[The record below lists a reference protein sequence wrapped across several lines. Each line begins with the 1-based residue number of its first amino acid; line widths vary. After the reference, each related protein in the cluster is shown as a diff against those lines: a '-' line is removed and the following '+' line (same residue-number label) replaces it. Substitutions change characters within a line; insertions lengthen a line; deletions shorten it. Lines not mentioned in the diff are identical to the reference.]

1 MMQNVPAGH
10 IAAIVTDLEMR
21 APPADPGPA
30 APLVRWPDPDLNA
43 YRALFR
49 EIGEEW
55 LWFSRLSLSDEALA
69 AILHDPQVEL
79 YAGSDRESI
88 VELDFRDEG
97 VCEIAFFGLVAPMT
111 GRGEG
116 RGLMAAALALAWRE
130 GIGRVWLHTCT
141 LDHPAALRFYL
152 SCGFRAVGRR
162 VEIEP
167 DPRLDGRIA
176 SEAAM
181 HHPVIR

>member
-1 MMQNVPAGH
+1 MQDVPAGH
-10 IAAIVTDLEMR
+10 IAAIVTDLEMA

-30 APLVRWPDPDLNA
+30 ASLARWRNPDLDA

-55 LWFSRLSLSDEALA
+55 LWFSRLSLPDSGLA
-69 AILHDPQVEL
+69 AILRDPQVEV
-79 YAGSDRESI
+79 YAGPEGESL
-88 VELDFRDEG
+88 VELDFRADG
-97 VCEIAFFGLVAPMT
+97 SCEIAFFGLVPAMT

-116 RGLMAAALALAWRE
+116 RRLMAAALALAWRE
-130 GIGRVWLHTCT
+130 EIGRVWLHTCT
-141 LDHPAALRFYL
+141 LDHPAALPFYL
-152 SCGFRAVGRR
+152 SCGFRAVRRR

-167 DPRLDGRIA
+167 DPRLDGRVRPN
-176 SEAAM
+176 AAA

>member
-1 MMQNVPAGH
+1 MMQDVPPGNV
-10 IAAIVTDLEMR
+10 AAIVTDLEMT

-30 APLVRWPDPDLNA
+30 AAIVRWHRPDLAA

-49 EIGEEW
+49 EVGEEW
-55 LWFSRLSLSDEALA
+55 LWFSRLSLSDEVLA

-79 YAGSDRESI
+79 YAGPARESI
-88 VELDFRDEG
+88 VELDFREEG
-97 VCEIAFFGLVAPMT
+97 VCEIAFFGLVPSMT

-116 RGLMAAALALAWRE
+116 RRLMAAALALAWRE

-141 LDHPAALRFYL
+141 LDHPAALPFYL
-152 SCGFRAVGRR
+152 ACGFRAVRR
-162 VEIEP
+162 RIEIEP

-176 SEAAM
+176 SEAAA